1 MTPCPDMTSAF
12 APAAIVSSTQTTPA
26 NATVA
31 TLENFTVSPLD
42 VALMILYHKIRAPE
56 SALFLAAEWINY

>member
-12 APAAIVSSTQTTPA
+12 APAPIVSSTETTPA

-31 TLENFTVSPLD
+31 TLENLTVSPLD
-42 VALMILYHKIRAPE
+42 FALTTLYHKIRASE
-56 SALFLAAEWINY
+56 SALLLATEWINY